1 MRDVSG
7 LIQNVDCDQLC
18 QSPLFFLVK
27 MVSVWLCPPP
37 KNTTTNNNDN
47 NNTRDVV
54 NEAVDY
60 ASNQAWGLKT
70 NTWYYLLD

>member
-1 MRDVSG
+1 V
-7 LIQNVDCDQLC
+7 INYVN
-18 QSPLFFLVK
+18 PPFFF
-27 MVSVWLCPPP
+27 SSRWSQFGYAPPQ